1 MDVWSLGVIL
11 YIPVSRTTPF
21 RKDSKCGL
29 ELKQQILQANHI
41 YYPQL
46 FDSITLQAKV
56 LTDKCLKV
64 DQNERISSDE
74 ILLHPWLQD
83 EVVLWKAKG
92 LMATQTRGRKRL
104 LENVDEDT
112 SDRFERKKMKY
123 LNCHWN
129 FLACI
134 SYTYNFVIVN
144 QRQKAFQ
151 VPLLL
156 KSEN

>member
-1 MDVWSLGVIL
+1 MKVDVWILGVIL

-46 FDSITLQAKV
+46 FESITLQAKV

-83 EVVLWKAKG
+83 EVV
-92 LMATQTRGRKRL
+92 
-104 LENVDEDT
+104 
-112 SDRFERKKMKY
+112 
-123 LNCHWN
+123 
-129 FLACI
+129 
-134 SYTYNFVIVN
+134 
-144 QRQKAFQ
+144 
-151 VPLLL
+151 P
-156 KSEN
+156 

>member
-1 MDVWSLGVIL
+1 M
-11 YIPVSRTTPF
+11 
-21 RKDSKCGL
+21 
-29 ELKQQILQANHI
+29 
-41 YYPQL
+41 
-46 FDSITLQAKV
+46 FDSITSQAKD

-83 EVVLWKAKG
+83 EAKAKG

-123 LNCHWN
+123 LNCH
-129 FLACI
+129 
-134 SYTYNFVIVN
+134 
-144 QRQKAFQ
+144 
-151 VPLLL
+151 
-156 KSEN
+156 